1 MRQKSLTSSFSESR
15 LTARKGQAHW
25 SIVEWK
31 GKGCGKMWKLRSC
44 PKCHG
49 DVFLEK
55 DISGWYERCLQC
67 GYNRD
72 MIPMV
77 EVKKSLSSKKKEP
90 VLQR

>member
-1 MRQKSLTSSFSESR
+1 MWR
-15 LTARKGQAHW
+15 LKG
-25 SIVEWK
+25 
-31 GKGCGKMWKLRSC
+31 C

-55 DISGWYERCLQC
+55 DINGWYERCLQC

-72 MIPMV
+72 TIPLV
-77 EVKKSLSSKKKEP
+77 EIKEQVSGRKKEP